1 MIYVICIFHLGWY
14 GTKGEWDISQC
25 FMVFSRL
32 CQKMGCLPP
41 KKNTRKDNDELVT
54 RWMEW
59 GRPAWLDMVKK
70 TSFKESII
78 LVPKKIGKYS
88 PNLKKIIN
96 YLSYLGG
103 DYASCTVI
111 TNMCY

>member
-32 CQKMGCLPP
+32 SENGVPTP
-41 KKNTRKDNDELVT
+41 KKKN
-54 RWMEW
+54 
-59 GRPAWLDMVKK
+59 MVKK

-78 LVPKKIGKYS
+78 LVPKKIGK
-88 PNLKKIIN
+88 
-96 YLSYLGG
+96 
-103 DYASCTVI
+103 
-111 TNMCY
+111 